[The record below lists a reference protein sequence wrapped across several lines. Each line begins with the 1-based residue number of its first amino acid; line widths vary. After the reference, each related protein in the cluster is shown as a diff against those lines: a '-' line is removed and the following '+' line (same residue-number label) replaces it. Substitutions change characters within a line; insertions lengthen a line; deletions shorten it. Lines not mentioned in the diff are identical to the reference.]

1 MFCAAFYGLYPSL
14 HYALRSLIFFEFC
27 QFAGLV
33 SARPTYRRSDIATPF
48 RPVCLSGLTMGTSP
62 LSARPLSTAFLSALS
77 ALLPRTLR
85 RFLG

>member
-48 RPVCLSGLTMGTSP
+48 RPVRLSVLIAGTSQ
-62 LSARPLSTAFLSALS
+62 LSARPLRTAFPSELS
-77 ALLPRTLR
+77 ALLL
-85 RFLG
+85 